1 MDDNGKKYK
10 PEMRLDKSFE
20 MHTLGG
26 QNIVVPHKVKNI
38 DFTNVLTLNET
49 ATVIWERMNEGD
61 FEVAD
66 LVKSLTDTY
75 DIDEEQARKDVSSM
89 LGTMRK
95 LEMIT
100 D

>member
-1 MDDNGKKYK
+1 
-10 PEMRLDKSFE
+10 MRLDKSFE